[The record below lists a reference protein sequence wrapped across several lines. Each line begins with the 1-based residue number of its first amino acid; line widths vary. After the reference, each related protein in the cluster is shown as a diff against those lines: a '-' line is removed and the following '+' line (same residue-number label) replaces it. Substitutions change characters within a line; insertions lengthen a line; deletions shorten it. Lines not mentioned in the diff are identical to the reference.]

1 MPCAYPR
8 LSHIK
13 DLLTKEMK
21 IGQYLL
27 LLAFLVPVL
36 VLRDFT
42 PNNELKYLSIA
53 DEALRDGHFFTF
65 YNHGEVYADKPPLYF
80 WLLMGSRLL
89 LGEWRMWALA
99 LFSALPALG
108 CVAVMNRWTRPQT
121 DKRGR
126 WGASIML
133 LSSAMFIGSGIV
145 LRMDMLMCLF
155 ILLALRT
162 FYRMHSGE
170 GKRRD
175 GVLLPVWIFLAIF
188 TKGPVG
194 FIAPVL
200 SIIVFLA
207 LRKEWRQMGRY
218 LGWRTWGILVGLCA
232 VWFGCVYAEG
242 GNEYLNNLLFH
253 QTLDRASD
261 SFHHKEPLWYYCMAY
276 WYSLAPWSIL
286 YATVIIIALRKRLLK
301 TDLEKF
307 FLTVIATVF
316 VVMSLFSAKL
326 DIYLLPIFPFFPYLT
341 AVLLP
346 RMRGNWVAWT
356 VYAPVVVFI
365 AAPFA
370 LLGMGGVPGMPESG
384 WVTAAGWMLA
394 AYAVMGLTRL
404 LRRDLRGGIEWA
416 GLGVLAALCLGGLGM
431 PKINPF
437 IGYGAAAERAMEI
450 AAEEGTERYY
460 FYRFRSGENMD
471 AYIGKPLTK
480 LTEPAEL
487 RAAHSQGDG
496 LILLKEKDAR
506 RNPEVGEWL
515 RTVPHEQVGNIYLL
529 PARREAGPQEG
540 QPL

>member
-1 MPCAYPR
+1 M
-8 LSHIK
+8 
-13 DLLTKEMK
+13 
-21 IGQYLL
+21 

-65 YNHGEVYADKPPLYF
+65 YNQGEVYADKPPLYF

-108 CVAVMNRWTRPQT
+108 CAAVMNRWTRRLT
-121 DKRGR
+121 DERER
-126 WGASIML
+126 WGASVML
-133 LSSAMFIGSGIV
+133 FTSAMFIGSGIV

-155 ILLALRT
+155 ILLALHT
-162 FYRMHSGE
+162 FYRMYAGE
-170 GKRRD
+170 GRRRD

-194 FIAPVL
+194 FIAPVF
-200 SIIVFLA
+200 SIVAFLGVK
-207 LRKEWRQMGRY
+207 REWRKMGRY
-218 LGWRTWGILVGLCA
+218 LGWRTWGILLGLCA

-242 GNEYLNNLLFH
+242 GNAYLNNLLFH

-276 WYSLAPWSIL
+276 WYALAPWSVL
-286 YATVIIIALRKRLLK
+286 YITVIIIALKKRLLQ
-301 TDLEKF
+301 TDTEKF
-307 FLTVIATVF
+307 FLTVIVTVF

-341 AVLLP
+341 ALLLP
-346 RMRGNWVAWT
+346 RIRGKWVAWAVWIPT
-356 VYAPVVVFI
+356 VVFV
-365 AAPFA
+365 AAPFVV
-370 LLGMGGVPGMPESG
+370 LGMGGLPDMPESG
-384 WVTAAGWMLA
+384 WLTAAPWVLGFYGAWGIA
-394 AYAVMGLTRL
+394 RL

-416 GLGVLAALCLGGLGM
+416 GLGVLATLCIGGLAL
-431 PKINPF
+431 PRINPT
-437 IGYGAAAERAMEI
+437 IGYGAAAERAKEI
-450 AAEEGTERYY
+450 ATAEGTEHYY

-471 AYIGKPLTK
+471 AYLGKPLTK
-480 LTEPAEL
+480 LTEAEEL
-487 RAAHSQGDG
+487 RDAYSRGDG
-496 LILLKEKDAR
+496 LIFLKEKDAS

-515 RTVPHEQVGNIYLL
+515 QNIPHEQVGNIYIL
-529 PARREAGPQEG
+529 PARQAREPEK
-540 QPL
+540 